1 MLKFS
6 FRKVQLMSRKKGVIK
21 KLIMGLI
28 VVLSGVFVFTTAD
41 VKSEVVTM
49 FLGSI
54 GSVSLLTIIF
64 FLAGMLGDS
73 SIKEKIRPYAVVFAL
88 FIIWIIIFTMLR
100 IIIKF

>member
-1 MLKFS
+1 
-6 FRKVQLMSRKKGVIK
+6 MSRKKGVIK